1 MNKDKRSLNE
11 GFLTDMLNGMLDPD
25 NFDIFH
31 NIANKI
37 IGTKQDPMNFTV
49 NTNIAKA
56 ASGLTAVFPVLVT
69 EATSLETAVMIS
81 KSIERKAVAL
91 LQMLFA
97 ANQITNATGAQQY
110 LKNFYSNLSGSLDL
124 SDIGVDDMIEIS
136 NKISE
141 AVEDPE
147 YGLAINEAMER
158 VKEDTRTMIHKHLTG
173 EINCA
178 SLNEFKI
185 TMNPLTVQE
194 ASGVSYEYRYDKD
207 TNKKRLDRETVTT
220 DSPTYND
227 MKARYEI
234 LNKQIVR
241 TDVQKANEAV
251 PSMMIVNFVSMVNGE
266 KVVNTAIIG
275 VKAMLHYVPSES
287 LVSRVVLKNS
297 DNRGLFNFIRA
308 TTREISFFRD
318 FLFAV
323 DRAKIDAVSKSG
335 KGSANKIWKLL
346 ELRANKAKMYKAS
359 GKNASDVSAI
369 TSVIISKAEIDLIR
383 KYHRIDLSKPGTLMS
398 IMRGYNLMCAAVV
411 DEVLEKV
418 DFLYDDGTTR
428 FETLTF
434 NSLEREDNNGT
445 YKKVINLM
453 TKGR

>member
-1 MNKDKRSLNE
+1 MNKNKQSLNE

-25 NFDIFH
+25 NFSIF
-31 NIANKI
+31 NSIANRI

-69 EATSLETAVMIS
+69 EATSLDTAVMIS

-97 ANQITNATGAQQY
+97 ANQITNATGAQDY

-141 AVEDPE
+141 SVNDPD
-147 YGLAINEAMER
+147 YGVAINEAIEK
-158 VKEDTRTMIHKHLTG
+158 VKEDTKMMIHNHLSG
-173 EINCA
+173 DINHV

-185 TMNPLTVQE
+185 TMNPLTVHE
-194 ASGVSYEYRYDKD
+194 ANGTSFEYRYDENGD
-207 TNKKRLDRETVTT
+207 RRLDRETRTIEL
-220 DSPTYND
+220 PIIND
-227 MKARYEI
+227 IKATYEI
-234 LNKQIVR
+234 LNKQIIR
-241 TDVQKANEAV
+241 SDVQKANEAV
-251 PSMMIVNFVSMVNGE
+251 PSMMIINFVSMVKGE

-275 VKAMLHYVPSES
+275 VKAMLHYIPSES
-287 LVSRVVLKNS
+287 MVNRIVLKNS

-359 GKNASDVSAI
+359 GKNVSDVSAI
-369 TSVIISKAEIDLIR
+369 TSIIISKAEIDLIR
-383 KYHRIDLSKPGTLMS
+383 KYHRIDLSRPGTLMS
-398 IMRGYNLMCAAVV
+398 IMRGYNLMCSVVV

-434 NSLEREDNNGT
+434 NSLEREENNGT